1 MLKKIVA
8 LLSLCLT
15 LVVALPF
22 SAFAEKQF
30 TLVIDAGHGGKD
42 AGAVGKKA
50 KEKTI
55 NLNVALAFGK
65 LVKEKC
71 PEVKVIYTRST
82 DKFVSLKERAAI
94 ANRNNADL
102 FVSIHTNAVAR
113 GKKVY
118 GTETFTLGIARAEE
132 NLEVAK
138 RENSVITYEED
149 YAETYAGF
157 DPNSPESYIIFEF
170 MQDRYMEQSV
180 DLARCIQEQYTSHAG
195 RQNKGVKQAG
205 FLVLRE
211 TSMPSVLTELGFI
224 STPAEENYLN
234 SERGQRQLAQSL
246 YNGFA
251 TYYKKVTKHMGTKVA
266 MVDKTEVDNTPAVAL
281 QPVTVPAE
289 EVVAP
294 TQQVTTSA
302 VESTPEKAVDT
313 NAKPV
318 YKVQIFT
325 SPTKVKSSDARL
337 KNVKKADFYKDGK
350 TYKYTS
356 GNSTDYNEINN
367 LRRQLS
373 KRFKGCFVVAFLNGE
388 RIDLN
393 EARRLSK

>member
-22 SAFAEKQF
+22 SALAEKQF

-266 MVDKTEVDNTPAVAL
+266 MVEKTEVDNTPAVDL
-281 QPVTVPAE
+281 QPAPAPAPE
-289 EVVAP
+289 EVAPVQEVAP
-294 TQQVTTSA
+294 A
-302 VESTPEKAVDT
+302 KAVVT

-325 SPTKVKSSDARL
+325 SPTKVKSSDSRL
-337 KNVKKADFYKDGK
+337 KNVKKADYYKDGK

>member
-1 MLKKIVA
+1 MLKNFVT
-8 LLSLCLT
+8 LLALCLT

-71 PEVKVIYTRST
+71 PEVKVIYTRTT
-82 DKFVSLKERAAI
+82 DKFIALKERAAI

-102 FVSIHTNAVAR
+102 FVSIHTNAVPR

-118 GTETFTLGIARAEE
+118 GTETFTLGTARAEE

-180 DLARCIQEQYTSHAG
+180 DLARCIQEQYTSYAG

-251 TYYKKVTKHMGTKVA
+251 TYYKKVTKHLGTKVA
-266 MVDKTEVDNTPAVAL
+266 MVEKTEVDNTPAVDL
-281 QPVTVPAE
+281 QPAPVPVQEVTAPAE
-289 EVVAP
+289 NVAP
-294 TQQVTTSA
+294 KKQVA
-302 VESTPEKAVDT
+302 T

-325 SPTKVKSSDARL
+325 SPTKVKSSDKRL

-356 GNSTDYNEINN
+356 GSSTDYNEINN

>member
-1 MLKKIVA
+1 MLQK
-8 LLSLCLT
+8 SLT
-15 LVVALPF
+15 LLKIYFVLVMAMPF
-22 SAFAEKQF
+22 SAFAEKNF
-30 TLVIDAGHGGKD
+30 TLVIDAGHGGRD
-42 AGAVGKKA
+42 VGAMGRKA

-65 LVKEKC
+65 LVETKC
-71 PEVKVIYTRST
+71 PEVKVIYTRKT
-82 DKFVSLKERAAI
+82 DKFVALSERAAI

-102 FVSIHTNAVAR
+102 FISIHTNAVAR

-118 GTETFTLGIARAEE
+118 GTETFTLGMARADE

-138 RENSVITYEED
+138 RENSVITYED
-149 YAETYAGF
+149 NYKQTYAGF

-180 DLARCIQEQYTSHAG
+180 ELARCIQTQYTSHAK

-234 SERGQRQLAQSL
+234 SARGQQQLAQSL

-251 TYYKKVTKHMGTKVA
+251 TYYKKVKKHAAAPLVTANEAV
-266 MVDKTEVDNTPAVAL
+266 ETPAKTTLAESL
-281 QPVTVPAE
+281 PETPTAEQPKASQ
-289 EVVAP
+289 P
-294 TQQVTTSA
+294 TTATT
-302 VESTPEKAVDT
+302 
-313 NAKPV
+313 AKPV
-318 YKVQIFT
+318 FKVQIFT
-325 SPTKVKSSDARL
+325 SPTKLKTTDKRL
-337 KNVKKADFYKDGK
+337 KNVQKPDYYKDGK

-356 GNSTDYNEINN
+356 GSSTDFTTINN

-373 KRFKGCFVVAFLNGE
+373 KRFKGCFVVAFVNGE
-388 RIDLN
+388 RIDLD
-393 EARRLSK
+393 EARKK

>member
-1 MLKKIVA
+1 MLKKIVI
-8 LLSLCLT
+8 LLSFCLT

-22 SAFAEKQF
+22 SALAEKQF
-30 TLVIDAGHGGKD
+30 TLVIDPGHGGKD

-71 PEVKVIYTRST
+71 PEVKVIYTRTT
-82 DKFVSLKERAAI
+82 DKFVALKERAAI

-102 FVSIHTNAVAR
+102 FISIHTNAVPR

-118 GTETFTLGIARAEE
+118 GTETFTLGTARAEE

-180 DLARCIQEQYTSHAG
+180 DLARCIQEQYTSYAG

-251 TYYKKVTKHMGTKVA
+251 TYYKKVTKHLGTKVA
-266 MVDKTEVDNTPAVAL
+266 IAEKTEVDNTPAVDL
-281 QPVTVPAE
+281 QPAQAPVQEATPPAE
-289 EVVAP
+289 SVAP
-294 TQQVTTSA
+294 KKQVA
-302 VESTPEKAVDT
+302 T

-325 SPTKVKSSDARL
+325 SPTKVKSSDKRL

-356 GNSTDYNEINN
+356 GSSTNYNEINN

>member
-1 MLKKIVA
+1 MLKNFVTLLA
-8 LLSLCLT
+8 LSLT
-15 LVVALPF
+15 LVVVLPF

-42 AGAVGKKA
+42 AGAIGRKA

-82 DKFVSLKERAAI
+82 DKFVSLSERAAI

-102 FVSIHTNAVAR
+102 FVSSHTNAVAR
-113 GKKVY
+113 GRKVY
-118 GTETFTLGIARAEE
+118 GTETFTLGMARADE

-138 RENSVITYEED
+138 RENSVITYEEN
-149 YAETYAGF
+149 YKQTYAGF
-157 DPNSPESYIIFEF
+157 DPNSAESYIIFEF

-180 DLARCIQEQYTSHAG
+180 ELARCIQNQYTSHAG

-224 STPAEENYLN
+224 STPEEENYLN
-234 SERGQRQLAQSL
+234 SARGQRQLAQSL
-246 YNGFA
+246 YNGFI
-251 TYYKKVTKHMGTKVA
+251 TYYKKVTKNVA
-266 MVDKTEVDNTPAVAL
+266 APLIAQDVEIA
-281 QPVTVPAE
+281 
-289 EVVAP
+289 AP
-294 TQQVTTSA
+294 TVSAPVIQQTPPSQTTA
-302 VESTPEKAVDT
+302 VS
-313 NAKPV
+313 NARPV

-325 SPTKVKSSDARL
+325 SPTKVKSTDARL
-337 KNVKKADFYKDGK
+337 KNVKKADFYKDGN

-356 GNSTDYNEINN
+356 GSSTDYNEINN

-373 KRFKGCFVVAFLNGE
+373 KRFKGCFVIAFLNGE

>member
-102 FVSIHTNAVAR
+102 FVSIHTNAVPK

-266 MVDKTEVDNTPAVAL
+266 MVEKTEVDNTPAVDL
-281 QPVTVPAE
+281 QPAPAPAPE
-289 EVVAP
+289 EGAPVQEVAP
-294 TQQVTTSA
+294 A
-302 VESTPEKAVDT
+302 KAVVT
-313 NAKPV
+313 NVKPV

-325 SPTKVKSSDARL
+325 SPTKVKSSDKRL
-337 KNVKKADFYKDGK
+337 KNVKKADYYKDGK

-393 EARRLSK
+393 EARKLSK

>member
-1 MLKKIVA
+1 MLKKIIT
-8 LLSLCLT
+8 LFSLCF
-15 LVVALPF
+15 ALCMAVPF
-22 SAFAEKQF
+22 SAFAEKKF

-42 AGAVGKKA
+42 VGAVGRKA

-65 LVKEKC
+65 LVEEKC
-71 PEVKVIYTRST
+71 PEVKVIYTRKT

-94 ANRNNADL
+94 ANRNHADL
-102 FVSIHTNAVAR
+102 FVSIHTNAVPR
-113 GKKVY
+113 GRKVY
-118 GTETFTLGIARAEE
+118 GTETFTLGMARADE

-138 RENSVITYEED
+138 RENSVITYEEN
-149 YAETYAGF
+149 YEQTYAGF

-180 DLARCIQEQYTSHAG
+180 ELARCIQNQYTSHAK

-224 STPAEENYLN
+224 STPDEENYLN
-234 SERGQRQLAQSL
+234 SARGQRQLAQSL
-246 YNGFA
+246 YNGFI
-251 TYYKKVTKHMGTKVA
+251 TYYKKVTKHVGAPLIAQDVEIVEPTV
-266 MVDKTEVDNTPAVAL
+266 VTTDKQTSTTP
-281 QPVTVPAE
+281 T
-289 EVVAP
+289 VAP
-294 TQQVTTSA
+294 
-302 VESTPEKAVDT
+302 

-325 SPTKVKSSDARL
+325 SPTKVKSSDKRL
-337 KNVKKADFYKDGK
+337 KNVKQADYYKDGK

-356 GNSTDYNEINN
+356 GSSTDYNTINN

-393 EARRLSK
+393 EARKLSK

>member
-1 MLKKIVA
+1 MLKKIVI

-22 SAFAEKQF
+22 SALAEKQF
-30 TLVIDAGHGGKD
+30 TLVIDPGHGGKD

-71 PEVKVIYTRST
+71 PEVKVIYTRTT
-82 DKFVSLKERAAI
+82 DKFVALKERAAI

-102 FVSIHTNAVAR
+102 FVSIHTNAVPR

-118 GTETFTLGIARAEE
+118 GTETFTLGTARAEE

-180 DLARCIQEQYTSHAG
+180 DLARCIQDQYTSYAG

-251 TYYKKVTKHMGTKVA
+251 TYYKKVTKHLGTKVA
-266 MVDKTEVDNTPAVAL
+266 IVEKTEVDNTPAVDL
-281 QPVTVPAE
+281 QPAPAPVQEVTAPAE
-289 EVVAP
+289 NVAP
-294 TQQVTTSA
+294 KKQVA
-302 VESTPEKAVDT
+302 T

-325 SPTKVKSSDARL
+325 SPTKVKSSDKRL

-356 GNSTDYNEINN
+356 GSSTDYNEINN

-373 KRFKGCFVVAFLNGE
+373 KRFKGCFVVAFLDGE

-393 EARRLSK
+393 EARKLSK

>member
-1 MLKKIVA
+1 MLKKILA
-8 LLSLCLT
+8 LISLCFALS
-15 LVVALPF
+15 VVLPF

-42 AGAVGKKA
+42 VGAVGRKA

-55 NLNVALAFGK
+55 NLKVALAFGK
-65 LVKEKC
+65 LVEEKC
-71 PEVKVIYTRST
+71 PEVKVIYTRKT
-82 DKFVSLKERAAI
+82 DKFLSLKERASI
-94 ANRNNADL
+94 ANRNHADL

-113 GKKVY
+113 GRKVY
-118 GTETFTLGIARAEE
+118 GTETFTLGMARAEE

-149 YAETYAGF
+149 YAQTYAGF

-180 DLARCIQEQYTSHAG
+180 ELARCIQNQYTSHAG

-224 STPAEENYLN
+224 STPEEEKFLN

-246 YNGFA
+246 YNGFV
-251 TYYKKVTKHMGTKVA
+251 TYYKKVTKQVA
-266 MVDKTEVDNTPAVAL
+266 VPLIAQEAEPAATQSEVAAPATDV
-281 QPVTVPAE
+281 VKPA
-289 EVVAP
+289 
-294 TQQVTTSA
+294 A
-302 VESTPEKAVDT
+302 VG
-313 NAKPV
+313 AKPV

-325 SPTKVKSSDARL
+325 SPTKVKATDKRL
-337 KNVKKADFYKDGK
+337 KNVKKPDYYKDGK

-356 GNSTDYNEINN
+356 GSSTDYNEINN

-393 EARRLSK
+393 EARKLSK

>member
-1 MLKKIVA
+1 MLKKIVI

-22 SAFAEKQF
+22 SALAEKQF
-30 TLVIDAGHGGKD
+30 TLVIDPGHGGKD

-102 FVSIHTNAVAR
+102 FVSIHTNAVPK

-266 MVDKTEVDNTPAVAL
+266 MVEKAEVDNTPAVAL
-281 QPVTVPAE
+281 QPVTIPAE

-294 TQQVTTSA
+294 AQQVTTSA
-302 VESTPEKAVDT
+302 VESAPAKVVAT

>member
-1 MLKKIVA
+1 MLKNFVTLLA
-8 LLSLCLT
+8 LSLT
-15 LVVALPF
+15 LVVVFPF

-42 AGAVGKKA
+42 AGAIGRKA

-82 DKFVSLKERAAI
+82 DKFVSLSERAAI

-113 GKKVY
+113 GRKVY
-118 GTETFTLGIARAEE
+118 GTETFTLGMARADE

-138 RENSVITYEED
+138 RENSVITYEEN
-149 YAETYAGF
+149 YKQTYAGF
-157 DPNSPESYIIFEF
+157 DPNSAESYIIFEF

-180 DLARCIQEQYTSHAG
+180 ELARCIQNQYTSHAG

-224 STPAEENYLN
+224 STPEEENYLN
-234 SERGQRQLAQSL
+234 SARGQRQLAQSL
-246 YNGFA
+246 YNGFI
-251 TYYKKVTKHMGTKVA
+251 TYYKKVTKNVA
-266 MVDKTEVDNTPAVAL
+266 APLIAQDAEIAEPTVSS
-281 QPVTVPAE
+281 PVT
-289 EVVAP
+289 
-294 TQQVTTSA
+294 QQTPPSQTTA
-302 VESTPEKAVDT
+302 VS
-313 NAKPV
+313 NARPV

-325 SPTKVKSSDARL
+325 SPTKVKSTDARL
-337 KNVKKADFYKDGK
+337 KNVKKADFYKDGN

-373 KRFKGCFVVAFLNGE
+373 KRFKGCFVIAFLNGE

-393 EARRLSK
+393 EARNLSK

>member
-1 MLKKIVA
+1 MLKKIITLFAFCFA
-8 LLSLCLT
+8 LCMA
-15 LVVALPF
+15 VPF
-22 SAFAEKQF
+22 SAFAEKKF

-42 AGAVGKKA
+42 AGAVGRKA

-65 LVKEKC
+65 LVEEKC
-71 PEVKVIYTRST
+71 PEVKVIYTRKT
-82 DKFVSLKERAAI
+82 DKFVALKERAAI

-102 FVSIHTNAVAR
+102 FVSIHTNAVPR

-149 YAETYAGF
+149 YAQTYAGF
-157 DPNSPESYIIFEF
+157 DPNSAESYIIFEF

-180 DLARCIQEQYTSHAG
+180 ELARCIQNQYTSHAG

-224 STPAEENYLN
+224 STPAEEEYLN
-234 SERGQRQLAQSL
+234 SSRGQRQLAQSL
-246 YNGFA
+246 YNGFV
-251 TYYKKVTKHMGTKVA
+251 TYYKKVTKHVA
-266 MVDKTEVDNTPAVAL
+266 APMITQEQTEVDETPAVSLTPVVEETPVAEPVVE
-281 QPVTVPAE
+281 QPVAPKKTVA
-289 EVVAP
+289 
-294 TQQVTTSA
+294 
-302 VESTPEKAVDT
+302 T

-325 SPTKVKSSDARL
+325 SPTKVKSSDKRL

-356 GNSTDYNEINN
+356 GSSTNYNEINN

-393 EARRLSK
+393 EARELSK

>member
-1 MLKKIVA
+1 MA
-8 LLSLCLT
+8 M
-15 LVVALPF
+15 PF
-22 SAFAEKQF
+22 SAFAEKNF
-30 TLVIDAGHGGKD
+30 TLVIDAGHGGRD
-42 AGAVGKKA
+42 VGAMGRKA

-65 LVKEKC
+65 LVETKC
-71 PEVKVIYTRST
+71 PEVKVIYTRKT
-82 DKFVSLKERAAI
+82 DKFVALSERAAI

-102 FVSIHTNAVAR
+102 FISIHTNAVAR

-118 GTETFTLGIARAEE
+118 GTETFTLGMARADE

-138 RENSVITYEED
+138 RENSVITYED
-149 YAETYAGF
+149 NYKQTYAGF

-180 DLARCIQEQYTSHAG
+180 ELARCIQTQYTSHAK

-224 STPAEENYLN
+224 STPAEEDYLN
-234 SERGQRQLAQSL
+234 SVRGQQQLAQSL
-246 YNGFA
+246 YNGFV
-251 TYYKKVTKHMGTKVA
+251 TYYKKVTKHAGAPLVA
-266 MVDKTEVDNTPAVAL
+266 ANEAVE
-281 QPVTVPAE
+281 TPAE
-289 EVVAP
+289 ETPAP
-294 TQQVTTSA
+294 PTPQTPTTA
-302 VESTPEKAVDT
+302 PSTTPQKATAT

-318 YKVQIFT
+318 FKVQIFT
-325 SPTKVKSSDARL
+325 SPTKVKPNDKRL
-337 KNVKKADFYKDGK
+337 NNVQKPDYYKDGK

-356 GNSTDYNEINN
+356 GSSTNYATINN

-388 RIDLN
+388 RIDLD
-393 EARRLSK
+393 EARRLAK

>member
-1 MLKKIVA
+1 MHQRISTLLTICFVLFVA
-8 LLSLCLT
+8 
-15 LVVALPF
+15 VPF
-22 SAFAEKQF
+22 SALAEKHF
-30 TLVIDAGHGGKD
+30 TLVIDAGHGGRD
-42 AGAVGKKA
+42 VGAMGRKA

-65 LVKEKC
+65 LVETKC
-71 PEVKVIYTRST
+71 PEVKVIYTRKT
-82 DKFVSLKERAAI
+82 DKFVALSERAAI

-102 FVSIHTNAVAR
+102 FISIHTNAVAR

-118 GTETFTLGIARAEE
+118 GTETFTLGMARADE

-138 RENSVITYEED
+138 RENSVITYED
-149 YAETYAGF
+149 NYKQTYAGF

-180 DLARCIQEQYTSHAG
+180 ELARCIQTQYTSHAK

-224 STPAEENYLN
+224 STPAEEDYLN
-234 SERGQRQLAQSL
+234 SVRGQQQLAQSL

-251 TYYKKVTKHMGTKVA
+251 TYYKKVKKHAAAPLVTANEAV
-266 MVDKTEVDNTPAVAL
+266 ETPAK
-281 QPVTVPAE
+281 TTPAE
-289 EVVAP
+289 PLPETP
-294 TQQVTTSA
+294 TAEQPKASQPATATT
-302 VESTPEKAVDT
+302 
-313 NAKPV
+313 AKPV
-318 YKVQIFT
+318 FKVQIFT
-325 SPTKVKSSDARL
+325 SPTKLKTTDKRL
-337 KNVKKADFYKDGK
+337 KNVQKPDYYKDGK

-356 GNSTDYNEINN
+356 GSSTDFTTINN

-373 KRFKGCFVVAFLNGE
+373 KRFKGCFVVAFVNGE
-388 RIDLN
+388 RIDLD
-393 EARRLSK
+393 EARRLAK

>member
-1 MLKKIVA
+1 MLKKIVI

-22 SAFAEKQF
+22 SALAEKQF
-30 TLVIDAGHGGKD
+30 TLVIDPGHGGKD

-71 PEVKVIYTRST
+71 PEVKVIYTRTT
-82 DKFVSLKERAAI
+82 DKFVALKERAAI

-118 GTETFTLGIARAEE
+118 GTETFTLGTARAEE

-180 DLARCIQEQYTSHAG
+180 DLARCIQEQYTSYAG

-251 TYYKKVTKHMGTKVA
+251 TYYKKVTKHLGTKVA
-266 MVDKTEVDNTPAVAL
+266 MVEKTEVDNTPAVDL
-281 QPVTVPAE
+281 QPAPAPVQEVTPSAE
-289 EVVAP
+289 NVAP
-294 TQQVTTSA
+294 KKQVA
-302 VESTPEKAVDT
+302 T

-325 SPTKVKSSDARL
+325 SPTKVKSSDKRL

-356 GNSTDYNEINN
+356 GSSTNYNEINN

-373 KRFKGCFVVAFLNGE
+373 KRFKGCFVVAFLDGE

-393 EARRLSK
+393 EARKLSK

>member
-1 MLKKIVA
+1 MLKNFVTLLA
-8 LLSLCLT
+8 LSLT
-15 LVVALPF
+15 LVVVLPF

-42 AGAVGKKA
+42 AGAIGRKA

-82 DKFVSLKERAAI
+82 DKFVSLSERAAI

-113 GKKVY
+113 GRKVY
-118 GTETFTLGIARAEE
+118 GTETFTLGMARADE

-138 RENSVITYEED
+138 RENSVITYEEN
-149 YAETYAGF
+149 YKQTYAGF
-157 DPNSPESYIIFEF
+157 DPNSAESYIIFEF

-180 DLARCIQEQYTSHAG
+180 ELARCIQNQYTSHAG

-224 STPAEENYLN
+224 STPEEENYLN
-234 SERGQRQLAQSL
+234 SARGQRQLAQSL
-246 YNGFA
+246 YNGFI
-251 TYYKKVTKHMGTKVA
+251 TYYKKVTKNVA
-266 MVDKTEVDNTPAVAL
+266 APLIAQDAEIAEPTVSS
-281 QPVTVPAE
+281 PVT
-289 EVVAP
+289 
-294 TQQVTTSA
+294 QQTPPSQTTA
-302 VESTPEKAVDT
+302 VS
-313 NAKPV
+313 NARPV

-325 SPTKVKSSDARL
+325 SPTKVKSTDARL
-337 KNVKKADFYKDGK
+337 KNVKKADFYKDGN

-373 KRFKGCFVVAFLNGE
+373 KRFKGCFVIAFLNGE

-393 EARRLSK
+393 EARNLSK

>member
-102 FVSIHTNAVAR
+102 FVSIHTNAVPK

-180 DLARCIQEQYTSHAG
+180 DLARCIQDQYTSYAG

-266 MVDKTEVDNTPAVAL
+266 MVEKTEVDNTPAVDL
-281 QPVTVPAE
+281 QPAPAPAPE
-289 EVVAP
+289 EGAPVQEVAP
-294 TQQVTTSA
+294 A
-302 VESTPEKAVDT
+302 KAVVT
-313 NAKPV
+313 NVKPV

-325 SPTKVKSSDARL
+325 SPTKVKSSDKRL
-337 KNVKKADFYKDGK
+337 KNVKKADYYKDGK

>member
-1 MLKKIVA
+1 MA
-8 LLSLCLT
+8 M
-15 LVVALPF
+15 PF
-22 SAFAEKQF
+22 SAFAEKNF
-30 TLVIDAGHGGKD
+30 TLVIDAGHGGRD
-42 AGAVGKKA
+42 VGAMGRKA

-65 LVKEKC
+65 LVETKC
-71 PEVKVIYTRST
+71 PEVKVIYTRKT
-82 DKFVSLKERAAI
+82 DKFVALSERAAI

-102 FVSIHTNAVAR
+102 FISIHTNAVAR

-118 GTETFTLGIARAEE
+118 GTETFTLGMARADE

-138 RENSVITYEED
+138 RENSVITYED
-149 YAETYAGF
+149 NYKQTYAGF

-180 DLARCIQEQYTSHAG
+180 ELARCIQTQYTSHAK

-224 STPAEENYLN
+224 STPAEEDYLN
-234 SERGQRQLAQSL
+234 SVRGQQQLAQSL

-251 TYYKKVTKHMGTKVA
+251 TYYKKVKKHA
-266 MVDKTEVDNTPAVAL
+266 AAPL
-281 QPVTVPAE
+281 VTVNEAAATPEATAP
-289 EVVAP
+289 VAP
-294 TQQVTTSA
+294 LPETPTVAPSAASTAATTTTA
-302 VESTPEKAVDT
+302 TT
-313 NAKPV
+313 AKPV
-318 YKVQIFT
+318 FKVQIFT
-325 SPTKVKSSDARL
+325 SPTKLKPTDKRL
-337 KNVKKADFYKDGK
+337 KNVQKPDYYKDGK

-356 GNSTDYNEINN
+356 GSSTNFTTINN

-373 KRFKGCFVVAFLNGE
+373 KRFKGCFVVAFVNGE
-388 RIDLN
+388 RIDLD
-393 EARRLSK
+393 EARRLAK

>member
-1 MLKKIVA
+1 MLKKIITLFA
-8 LLSLCLT
+8 LCFALCMA
-15 LVVALPF
+15 VPF
-22 SAFAEKQF
+22 SAFAEKKF

-42 AGAVGKKA
+42 AGAVGRKA

-65 LVKEKC
+65 LVEEKC
-71 PEVKVIYTRST
+71 PEVKVIYTRKT
-82 DKFVSLKERAAI
+82 DKFVALKERAAI

-149 YAETYAGF
+149 YAQIYAGF
-157 DPNSPESYIIFEF
+157 DPNSAESYIIFEF

-180 DLARCIQEQYTSHAG
+180 ELARCIQNQYTSHAG

-224 STPAEENYLN
+224 STPAEEEYLN
-234 SERGQRQLAQSL
+234 SSRGQRQLAQSL
-246 YNGFA
+246 YNGFV
-251 TYYKKVTKHMGTKVA
+251 TYYKKVTKHVGAPMIAQEQNV
-266 MVDKTEVDNTPAVAL
+266 VDETPAVSL
-281 QPVTVPAE
+281 TPVVEETPVPEPIVEQPVAPKKQ
-289 EVVAP
+289 VA
-294 TQQVTTSA
+294 
-302 VESTPEKAVDT
+302 T

-325 SPTKVKSSDARL
+325 SPTKVKSSDKRL

-356 GNSTDYNEINN
+356 GSSTNYNEINN

-393 EARRLSK
+393 EARELSK

>member
-266 MVDKTEVDNTPAVAL
+266 MVE
-281 QPVTVPAE
+281 
-289 EVVAP
+289 
-294 TQQVTTSA
+294 
-302 VESTPEKAVDT
+302 
-313 NAKPV
+313 
-318 YKVQIFT
+318 
-325 SPTKVKSSDARL
+325 
-337 KNVKKADFYKDGK
+337 
-350 TYKYTS
+350 
-356 GNSTDYNEINN
+356 
-367 LRRQLS
+367 RR
-373 KRFKGCFVVAFLNGE
+373 R
-388 RIDLN
+388 
-393 EARRLSK
+393 

>member
-1 MLKKIVA
+1 MLKKIVI

-22 SAFAEKQF
+22 SALAEKQF
-30 TLVIDAGHGGKD
+30 TLVIDPGHGGKD

-71 PEVKVIYTRST
+71 PEVKVIYTRTT

-180 DLARCIQEQYTSHAG
+180 DLARCIQDQYTSYAG

-251 TYYKKVTKHMGTKVA
+251 TYYKKVTKHLGTKVA
-266 MVDKTEVDNTPAVAL
+266 IVEKTEVDNTPAVDL
-281 QPVTVPAE
+281 QPAPAPVQEVTTPAE
-289 EVVAP
+289 NVAP
-294 TQQVTTSA
+294 QKQVA
-302 VESTPEKAVDT
+302 T

-325 SPTKVKSSDARL
+325 SPTKVKSSDKRL

-356 GNSTDYNEINN
+356 GSSTDYNEINN

-393 EARRLSK
+393 EARKLSK

>member
-102 FVSIHTNAVAR
+102 FVSIHTNAVPK

-180 DLARCIQEQYTSHAG
+180 DLARCIQDQYTSYAG

-266 MVDKTEVDNTPAVAL
+266 MVEKTEVDNTPAVDL
-281 QPVTVPAE
+281 QPAPAPAPE
-289 EVVAP
+289 EGAPVQEVAP
-294 TQQVTTSA
+294 A
-302 VESTPEKAVDT
+302 KAVVT
-313 NAKPV
+313 NVKPV

-325 SPTKVKSSDARL
+325 SPTKVKSSDKRL
-337 KNVKKADFYKDGK
+337 KNVKKADYYKDGK

-367 LRRQLS
+367 LRRLLS

>member
-1 MLKKIVA
+1 MLKKIVTLFA
-8 LLSLCLT
+8 LCFALCLA
-15 LVVALPF
+15 VPF
-22 SAFAEKQF
+22 SAFAEKKF

-42 AGAVGKKA
+42 VGAVGRKA

-55 NLNVALAFGK
+55 NLNVALAFGR
-65 LVKEKC
+65 LVEEKC
-71 PEVKVIYTRST
+71 PEVKVIYTRKT
-82 DKFVSLKERAAI
+82 DKFISLKERAAI
-94 ANRNNADL
+94 ANRNHADL

-113 GKKVY
+113 GRKVY
-118 GTETFTLGIARAEE
+118 GTETFTLGMARADE

-138 RENSVITYEED
+138 RENSVITYEEN
-149 YAETYAGF
+149 YQQTYAGF

-180 DLARCIQEQYTSHAG
+180 ELARCIQNQYTSHAG

-224 STPAEENYLN
+224 STPDEENYLN
-234 SERGQRQLAQSL
+234 SSRGQRQLAQSL
-246 YNGFA
+246 YNGFI
-251 TYYKKVTKHMGTKVA
+251 TYYKKVTKQVA
-266 MVDKTEVDNTPAVAL
+266 APLIAQDVEIAEPTVAAPSTPASQAQTTVA
-281 QPVTVPAE
+281 TK
-289 EVVAP
+289 
-294 TQQVTTSA
+294 T
-302 VESTPEKAVDT
+302 
-313 NAKPV
+313 KPV

-325 SPTKVKSSDARL
+325 SPTKVKTSDARL

-356 GNSTDYNEINN
+356 GSSTDYNEINK

-373 KRFKGCFVVAFLNGE
+373 KRFKGCFVIAFLNGE
-388 RIDLN
+388 RIDLDK
-393 EARRLSK
+393 AREMSK

>member
-1 MLKKIVA
+1 MLQK
-8 LLSLCLT
+8 SLT
-15 LVVALPF
+15 LLKIYFVLVMAMPF
-22 SAFAEKQF
+22 SAFAEKNF
-30 TLVIDAGHGGKD
+30 TLVIDAGHGGRD
-42 AGAVGKKA
+42 VGAMGRKA

-65 LVKEKC
+65 LVETKC
-71 PEVKVIYTRST
+71 PEVKVIYTRKT
-82 DKFVSLKERAAI
+82 DKFVALSERAAI

-102 FVSIHTNAVAR
+102 FISIHTNAVAR

-118 GTETFTLGIARAEE
+118 GTETFTLGMARADE

-138 RENSVITYEED
+138 RENSVITYED
-149 YAETYAGF
+149 NYKQTYAGF

-180 DLARCIQEQYTSHAG
+180 ELARCIQTQYTSHAK

-234 SERGQRQLAQSL
+234 SARGQQQLAQSL

-251 TYYKKVTKHMGTKVA
+251 TYYKKVKKHAAAPLVTANEAV
-266 MVDKTEVDNTPAVAL
+266 ETPAK
-281 QPVTVPAE
+281 TTPAE
-289 EVVAP
+289 PLPETP
-294 TQQVTTSA
+294 TAEQPKASQPATATT
-302 VESTPEKAVDT
+302 
-313 NAKPV
+313 AKPV
-318 YKVQIFT
+318 FKVQIFT
-325 SPTKVKSSDARL
+325 SPTKLKTTDKRL
-337 KNVKKADFYKDGK
+337 KNVQKPDYYKDGK

-356 GNSTDYNEINN
+356 GSSTDFTTINN

-388 RIDLN
+388 RIDLD
-393 EARRLSK
+393 EARKK

>member
-1 MLKKIVA
+1 MHQRIST
-8 LLSLCLT
+8 LLTICFV
-15 LVVALPF
+15 LVMAMPF
-22 SAFAEKQF
+22 SAFAEKNF
-30 TLVIDAGHGGKD
+30 TLVIDAGHGGRD
-42 AGAVGKKA
+42 VGAMGRKA

-65 LVKEKC
+65 LVETKC
-71 PEVKVIYTRST
+71 PEVKVIYTRKT
-82 DKFVSLKERAAI
+82 DKFVALSERAAI

-102 FVSIHTNAVAR
+102 FISIHTNAVAR

-118 GTETFTLGIARAEE
+118 GTETFTLGMARADE

-138 RENSVITYEED
+138 RENSVITYED
-149 YAETYAGF
+149 NYKQTYAGF

-180 DLARCIQEQYTSHAG
+180 ELARCIQNQYTSHAK

-224 STPAEENYLN
+224 STPAEEDYLN
-234 SERGQRQLAQSL
+234 SVRGQQQLAQSL

-251 TYYKKVTKHMGTKVA
+251 TYYKKVKKHAAAPLVTANEAV
-266 MVDKTEVDNTPAVAL
+266 ETPAK
-281 QPVTVPAE
+281 TTPAE
-289 EVVAP
+289 PLPETP
-294 TQQVTTSA
+294 TAEQPKASQPATATT
-302 VESTPEKAVDT
+302 
-313 NAKPV
+313 AKPV
-318 YKVQIFT
+318 FKVQIFT
-325 SPTKVKSSDARL
+325 SPTKLKPTDKRL
-337 KNVKKADFYKDGK
+337 KNVQKPDYYKDGK

-356 GNSTDYNEINN
+356 GSSTNFTTINN

-373 KRFKGCFVVAFLNGE
+373 KRFKGCFVVAFINGE
-388 RIDLN
+388 RIDLD
-393 EARRLSK
+393 EARRLAK

>member
-1 MLKKIVA
+1 MLQK
-8 LLSLCLT
+8 SLT
-15 LVVALPF
+15 LLKIYFVLVMAMPF
-22 SAFAEKQF
+22 SAFAEKHF
-30 TLVIDAGHGGKD
+30 TLVIDAGHGGRD
-42 AGAVGKKA
+42 VGAMGRKA

-65 LVKEKC
+65 LVETKC
-71 PEVKVIYTRST
+71 PEVKVIYTRKT
-82 DKFVSLKERAAI
+82 DKFVALSERAAI

-102 FVSIHTNAVAR
+102 FISIHTNAVAR

-118 GTETFTLGIARAEE
+118 GTETFTLGMARADE

-138 RENSVITYEED
+138 RENSVITYED
-149 YAETYAGF
+149 NYKQTYAGF

-180 DLARCIQEQYTSHAG
+180 ELARCIQTQYTSHAK

-224 STPAEENYLN
+224 STPAEEDYLN
-234 SERGQRQLAQSL
+234 SVRGQQQLAQSL

-251 TYYKKVTKHMGTKVA
+251 TYYKKVKKHAAAPLVTANEAV
-266 MVDKTEVDNTPAVAL
+266 ETPAK
-281 QPVTVPAE
+281 TTPAE
-289 EVVAP
+289 PLPETPTAEQPKAP
-294 TQQVTTSA
+294 QPATATT
-302 VESTPEKAVDT
+302 
-313 NAKPV
+313 AKPV
-318 YKVQIFT
+318 FKVQIFT
-325 SPTKVKSSDARL
+325 SPTKLKTTDKRL
-337 KNVKKADFYKDGK
+337 KNVQKPDYYKDGK

-356 GNSTDYNEINN
+356 GSSTDFTTINN

-373 KRFKGCFVVAFLNGE
+373 KRFNGCFVVAFLNGE
-388 RIDLN
+388 RIDLD
-393 EARRLSK
+393 EARKK

>member
-266 MVDKTEVDNTPAVAL
+266 MVEKTEVDNTPAVDL
-281 QPVTVPAE
+281 QPAPAPAPE
-289 EVVAP
+289 EVAPVQEVAP
-294 TQQVTTSA
+294 AKVVA
-302 VESTPEKAVDT
+302 T

-325 SPTKVKSSDARL
+325 SPTKVKSSDSRL
-337 KNVKKADFYKDGK
+337 KNVKKADYYKDGK

>member
-1 MLKKIVA
+1 MAMAV
-8 LLSLCLT
+8 
-15 LVVALPF
+15 
-22 SAFAEKQF
+22 SAKDF
-30 TLVIDAGHGGKD
+30 TVVIDAGHGGKD
-42 AGAVGKKA
+42 PGAVSANKQIY
-50 KEKTI
+50 EKGIT
-55 NLNVALAFGK
+55 LKVALMVGESIAASH
-65 LVKEKC
+65 
-71 PEVKVIYTRST
+71 PEVKVLYTRKT
-82 DKFVSLKERAAI
+82 DKFVGLNDRARM
-94 ANRNNADL
+94 ANKANADL
-102 FVSIHTNAVAR
+102 FISIHVNAAKNR
-113 GKKVY
+113 SAKGA
-118 GTETFTLGIARAEE
+118 ETFTLGVDEKRTE
-132 NLEVAK
+132 LSLDVAK
-138 RENSVITYEED
+138 RENGVILLED
-149 YAETYAGF
+149 NHEKTYANF
-157 DPNSPESYIIFEF
+157 NPNSPESYIIFEF

-180 DLARCIQEQYTSHAG
+180 DLARCIQDQYTSYAG

-251 TYYKKVTKHMGTKVA
+251 TYYKKVTKHLGTKVA
-266 MVDKTEVDNTPAVAL
+266 IVEKTEVDNTPAVDL
-281 QPVTVPAE
+281 QPAPTPVQEVTPPAE
-289 EVVAP
+289 NVAP
-294 TQQVTTSA
+294 KKQVA
-302 VESTPEKAVDT
+302 T

-325 SPTKVKSSDARL
+325 SPTKVKSSDKRL

-356 GNSTDYNEINN
+356 GSSTDYNEINN

-373 KRFKGCFVVAFLNGE
+373 KRFKGCFVVAFLDGE

-393 EARRLSK
+393 EARKLSK

>member
-1 MLKKIVA
+1 MLKKIVI

-118 GTETFTLGIARAEE
+118 GTETFTLGTARAEE

-180 DLARCIQEQYTSHAG
+180 DLARCIQDQYTSYAG

-251 TYYKKVTKHMGTKVA
+251 TYYKKVTKHLGTKVA
-266 MVDKTEVDNTPAVAL
+266 IVEKTEVDNTPAVDL
-281 QPVTVPAE
+281 QPAPAPVQEVTTPAE
-289 EVVAP
+289 NVAP
-294 TQQVTTSA
+294 KKQVA
-302 VESTPEKAVDT
+302 T

-325 SPTKVKSSDARL
+325 SPTKVKSSDKRL

-356 GNSTDYNEINN
+356 GSSTDYNEINN

-373 KRFKGCFVVAFLNGE
+373 KRFKGCFVVAFLDGE

-393 EARRLSK
+393 EARKLSK

>member
-102 FVSIHTNAVAR
+102 FVSIHTNAVPK

-266 MVDKTEVDNTPAVAL
+266 MVEKTEVDNTPAVDL
-281 QPVTVPAE
+281 QPAPAPAPE
-289 EVVAP
+289 EVAP
-294 TQQVTTSA
+294 VQETA
-302 VESTPEKAVDT
+302 PAKAVAT

-325 SPTKVKSSDARL
+325 SPTKVKSSDKRL
-337 KNVKKADFYKDGK
+337 KNVKKADYYKDGK